1 MKTPMDTP
9 HPDPVV
15 TKAADNLEELV
26 ELDPADSQQ
35 EPHLSAAKQ
44 EGVIS
49 DQGD

>member
-15 TKAADNLEELV
+15 TNEADNLEELV

-49 DQGD
+49 DQGE